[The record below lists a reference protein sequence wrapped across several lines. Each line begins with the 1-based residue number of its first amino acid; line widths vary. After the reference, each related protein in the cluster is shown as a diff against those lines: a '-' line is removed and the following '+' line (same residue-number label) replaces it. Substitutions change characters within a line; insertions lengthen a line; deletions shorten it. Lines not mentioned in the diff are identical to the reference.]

1 MSDLRVTVVPV
12 GKLDPAELEAAVAKV
27 SKVLGRP
34 LEMRHPAP
42 VPRTSEDVPRGQH
55 RAGPFLAELRS
66 GLARLG
72 VARIVG
78 GSPPVPGKPMVPAAD
93 PDAVVFVTDVDL
105 FKPDTEGVFGE
116 MDARNR
122 VAVFSVRRLREAF
135 YRRKADP
142 AKQRARVV
150 KVLLQA
156 IGRLKG
162 LSECRDPRCVM
173 APTGALADIDFK
185 DERFCA
191 ACSKRLTSGVVKL

>member
-12 GKLDPAELEAAVAKV
+12 GKLDPVELEAALTKV

-34 LEMRHPAP
+34 VEMRQPSP
-42 VPRTSEDVPRGQH
+42 VPRASEDVARGQH
-55 RAGPFLAELRS
+55 RAAPFLAELRA
-66 GLARLG
+66 GLPRLG

-78 GSPPVPGKPMVPAAD
+78 GSPPVPGKAMLPAAN

-122 VAVFSVRRLREAF
+122 AAVFSVRRMREAF

-142 AKQRARVV
+142 ARQRARVV

-162 LSECRDPRCVM
+162 LPECRDPRCVM

-191 ACSKRLTSGVVKL
+191 ACAKRLTSGIVKV